1 MTTSPD
7 NQAAMVAEL
16 RSSIAFT
23 AGAGHKARQI
33 AELLRSRATQVQQLA
48 DMLGKHRSHSGYAM
62 LTTELRRLADQIEEM
77 P

>member
-16 RSSIAFT
+16 RSSVAFT
-23 AGAGHKARQI
+23 AGASHKARQVS
-33 AELLRSRATQVQQLA
+33 ELLRQRATQVQQLA
-48 DMLGKHRSHSGYAM
+48 DMLGKNRSHSGYAM